1 MVKKK
6 MNNKYNT
13 TKGEFFDFLIQEK
26 NKTEETLKGLREKL
40 IDHFFEGGNLQTS
53 KAWKYVDGQVEWMNE
68 KINYINKLLYQRIE
82 NAG

>member
-1 MVKKK
+1 M
-6 MNNKYNT
+6 NKYEI
-13 TKGEFFDFLIQEK
+13 KKSEFLEFIIQERK
-26 NKTEETLKGLREKL
+26 KTEETLKGLREKL
-40 IDHFFEGGNLQTS
+40 IDYFFNGGNLQTS